1 MYLIIKKN
9 VCKKREKWD
18 NIKQIR
24 KKALNSEKILPKS
37 PCDECELNDR
47 FTGTE
52 CRSLTY
58 IEISAFYVVELL
70 SRTSRL

>member
-37 PCDECELNDR
+37 PCDECE
-47 FTGTE
+47 
-52 CRSLTY
+52 SK
-58 IEISAFYVVELL
+58 
-70 SRTSRL
+70 